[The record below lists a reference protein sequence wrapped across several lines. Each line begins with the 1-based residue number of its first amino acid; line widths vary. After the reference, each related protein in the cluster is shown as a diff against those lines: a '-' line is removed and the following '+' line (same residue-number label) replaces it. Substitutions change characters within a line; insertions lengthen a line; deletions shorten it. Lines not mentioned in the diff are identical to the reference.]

1 LIYLDTSFLVPLFL
15 EEATSKRIELLI
27 RNLSPG
33 EAATG
38 HWTRTEFSS
47 VLAREVR
54 MGSLTSGEA
63 RQADA
68 EFEQVLADSFSV
80 LLPAQNDFDLAKQ
93 YLARH
98 HSGLRAGDA
107 LHLAIATNCGAR
119 TIYSLDKTFLKA
131 GGALALPVSG
141 APR

>member
-1 LIYLDTSFLVPLFL
+1 MIYFDTSFPVPLFL

-27 RNLSPG
+27 GNLPAG
-33 EAATG
+33 EAATS
-38 HWTRTEFSS
+38 HWTRSEFSS

-54 MGSLTSGEA
+54 MGGLEADEA
-63 RQADA
+63 REVDS
-68 EFEQVLADSFSV
+68 EFEKVLVDSFNV
-80 LLPAQNDFDLAKQ
+80 LLPERNDFDLAKQ

-98 HSGLRAGDA
+98 HNGLRAGDA

-131 GGALALPVSG
+131 GAALALPVSG